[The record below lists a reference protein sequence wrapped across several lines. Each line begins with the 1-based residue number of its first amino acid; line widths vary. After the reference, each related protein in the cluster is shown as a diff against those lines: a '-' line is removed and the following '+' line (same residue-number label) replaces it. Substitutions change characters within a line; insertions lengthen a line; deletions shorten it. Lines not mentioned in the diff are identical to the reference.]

1 MILWLSA
8 THITEA
14 VKLEEGGGDEA
25 ASGLNEADLAEDP
38 IMKINFTVRMNSRIH
53 AALQGRVLLMR
64 LTLGSHCGVPSLVC
78 GAKRQ

>member
-1 MILWLSA
+1 MCKPTSWLSG

-38 IMKINFTVRMNSRIH
+38 IMKINFTVRMNSGIPI
-53 AALQGRVLLMR
+53 ALYCNGSANAPHPR
-64 LTLGSHCGVPSLVC
+64 LT
-78 GAKRQ
+78 Q